1 MYIIEMRNQ
10 VSCILGWFFFF
21 FNSPVKINQ
30 ENMTIVQDDAIEE
43 DELNVGSTGLYC
55 VLLYLPQ

>member
-1 MYIIEMRNQ
+1 
-10 VSCILGWFFFF
+10 
-21 FNSPVKINQ
+21 
-30 ENMTIVQDDAIEE
+30 MTIVQDDAIEE